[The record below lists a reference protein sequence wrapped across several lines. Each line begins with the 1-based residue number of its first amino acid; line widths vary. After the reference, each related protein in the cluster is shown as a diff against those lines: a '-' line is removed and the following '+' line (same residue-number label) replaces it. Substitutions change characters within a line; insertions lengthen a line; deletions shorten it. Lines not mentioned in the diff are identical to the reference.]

1 VPAGGGLG
9 IVGTPLLEGVGFSTP
24 ELPGNGRLGIVGM
37 VGSGVVGPGV
47 VGSGVVGSGVVGS
60 GVVGSVS
67 ESSGG
72 WELAVLSGF

>member
-1 VPAGGGLG
+1 MPAGGGLG

-47 VGSGVVGSGVVGS
+47 VGSGVVGLLLGS
-60 GVVGSVS
+60 FRIGPIGSKAH
-67 ESSGG
+67 
-72 WELAVLSGF
+72 WRPLLIR